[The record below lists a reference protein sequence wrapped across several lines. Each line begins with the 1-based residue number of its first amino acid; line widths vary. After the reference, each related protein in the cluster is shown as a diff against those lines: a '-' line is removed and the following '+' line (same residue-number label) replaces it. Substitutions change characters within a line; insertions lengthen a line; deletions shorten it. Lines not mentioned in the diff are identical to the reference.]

1 MIGCFGGGVSFV
13 CRIQELKRKENER
26 LAEAVTIKKRENG
39 LKAKIERLKAKQSA
53 K

>member
-1 MIGCFGGGVSFV
+1 MVGLKCGESGV
-13 CRIQELKRKENER
+13 RLQELKKKESER
-26 LAEAVTIKKRENG
+26 LAENVTMKKRENG